1 MAAATASSSSSGGS
15 GSSGRRSKRQWKRR
29 RAAGSVRQ
37 YAYACMT
44 GGRQREAVGDARAGD
59 TSAGPNAAVDFVSLF
74 VRRRRVGVFHW
85 IEHSSPVSEHISQ
98 EMKEAMKVACQ
109 TPKHSSRTA
118 SVSSTKQ
125 LKPQPT
131 LLAILTAVP
140 LPIALPMVP
149 TATAFAI
156 LHTSRAKVPRPFG
169 LVWWAQASA
178 GLTAVST
185 RGPVSPADP
194 LVRPRASRGCAL
206 RCS

>member
-1 MAAATASSSSSGGS
+1 
-15 GSSGRRSKRQWKRR
+15 
-29 RAAGSVRQ
+29 
-37 YAYACMT
+37 
-44 GGRQREAVGDARAGD
+44 
-59 TSAGPNAAVDFVSLF
+59 
-74 VRRRRVGVFHW
+74 
-85 IEHSSPVSEHISQ
+85 
-98 EMKEAMKVACQ
+98 MKEAMKVACQ

-169 LVWWAQASA
+169 LVRWAQASA
-178 GLTAVST
+178 GLTARAAPFRPLT
-185 RGPVSPADP
+185 RWCA
-194 LVRPRASRGCAL
+194 RAL
-206 RCS
+206 RAAVLFAVADGAMRIVLCS